1 MRRPLPEIHESPESL
16 QELLAKTRD
25 AQRKRRIHLLLLIRS
40 GQVKSRGAAA
50 LHLGVHRNSVSD
62 WLAAYEAGG
71 LETMLDIGKTGPKP
85 GQKVLAP
92 AVLAALRERLQGE
105 GFASYGEVR
114 QWLEREFGSEHPYG
128 TVYGLVRFRL
138 GAKLKRARP
147 RHVKK
152 TSSRPPPSAS
162 G

>member
-1 MRRPLPEIHESPESL
+1 MRRPLPEIGESLESL
-16 QELLAKTRD
+16 QELLAKTKD
-25 AQRKRRIHLLLLIRS
+25 PPRKRRIHLLVLIRS
-40 GQVKSRGAAA
+40 GQVRSRDAAA
-50 LHLGVHRNSVSD
+50 RHLGVHRNSVGE

-71 LETMLDIGKTGPKP
+71 LEQMLEIGKTGPKP
-85 GQKVLAP
+85 GQKVLSA
-92 AVLAALRERLQGE
+92 AVLAALKERLQGE
-105 GFASYGEVR
+105 GFASYGEVQ
-114 QWLEREFGSEHPYG
+114 QWLQREFGSEHPYG

-152 TSSRPPPSAS
+152 TSSKPPPSPS